1 MSDTENG
8 ASGVYEHYRHLR
20 QHAPVAEQQGV
31 WQVARYADV
40 RQVLRDHETFSSA
53 VATPAPGGNPSM
65 LFRDPPIH
73 NRLRKLVSYAFKP
86 SHIEAQHD
94 LVESRCAELMA
105 SMRRHEEV
113 DLVEALAAPLP
124 VTVIAQMLGVEDGN
138 MQDFKRW
145 SDKIFSSIGEILFAQ
160 PDASV
165 QEATA
170 KMNAYFLDKI
180 EKLRPAPD
188 NNLAWDHRLGGALAT
203 TGDCP
208 MDGERGRA
216 GAFSRGARG
225 DSPRKRKSDAEG
237 VGSGALLG
245 RLIRTET
252 EDGYLSDEELLSFC
266 RLLLIAGNETTTGL
280 ITGCV
285 RVFDE
290 MPETFEALKAD
301 RDLVPGF
308 IEETLRF
315 YSPFSATVR
324 RTTRATELA
333 GVAIPK
339 GVIVVPLTASANR
352 DESVFDQPDEFVIDR
367 DPNPHVAFGY
377 GIHNCLGA
385 HLARL
390 EGRIAVASMVDA
402 LDRIE
407 ISETADRTQF
417 DRLGGPATLPVRIA
431 EAS

>member
-170 KMNAYFLDKI
+170 KMNAYFLGKI
-180 EKLRPAPD
+180 ERLRPAPG
-188 NNLAWDHRLGGALAT
+188 NN
-203 TGDCP
+203 
-208 MDGERGRA
+208 
-216 GAFSRGARG
+216 
-225 DSPRKRKSDAEG
+225 
-237 VGSGALLG
+237 LLG

-301 RDLVPGF
+301 RDLIPGF

-324 RTTRATELA
+324 RTTRETELA
-333 GVAIPK
+333 GVAIPE

-390 EGRIAVASMVDA
+390 EGRIAVAGLVDA

>member
-1 MSDTENG
+1 MSETGNG
-8 ASGVYEHYRHLR
+8 APGVYEYYRHLR
-20 QHAPVAEQQGV
+20 EHAPVVEEGGA

-53 VATPAPGGNPSM
+53 VAQPAPDTSPSM
-65 LFRDPPIH
+65 LFSDPPVH
-73 NRLRKLVSYAFKP
+73 HRLRKLVSYAFKP

-94 LVESRCAELMA
+94 LVKARCDELMA
-105 SMRRHEEV
+105 SMCQHEEV

-145 SDKIFSSIGEILFAQ
+145 SDKIFSNIGEILFAQ
-160 PDASV
+160 PDESV
-165 QEATA
+165 QRATDE
-170 KMNAYFLDKI
+170 MNAYFLARI
-180 EKLRPAPD
+180 EALRPAPG
-188 NNLAWDHRLGGALAT
+188 NN
-203 TGDCP
+203 
-208 MDGERGRA
+208 
-216 GAFSRGARG
+216 
-225 DSPRKRKSDAEG
+225 
-237 VGSGALLG
+237 LLG

-252 EDGYLSDEELLSFC
+252 EDGHLSDAELLSFC

-290 MPETFEALKAD
+290 MPETFEALKVNPN
-301 RDLVPGF
+301 LIPGF

-324 RTTRATELA
+324 RTTCDTELA
-333 GVAIPK
+333 GVDIPE
-339 GVIVVPLTASANR
+339 GAIVVPLMASANR
-352 DESVFDQPDEFVIDR
+352 DESVFDQAEAFVIDR
-367 DPNPHVAFGY
+367 NPNPHLAFGY

-390 EGRIAVASMVDA
+390 EGRIAVASMVSA
-402 LDRIE
+402 LDRIT
-407 ISETADRTQF
+407 ISDTADRAQF
-417 DRLGGPATLPVRIA
+417 NRLGGPATLPVRI
-431 EAS
+431 S

>member
-1 MSDTENG
+1 MSETENE
-8 ASGVYEHYRHLR
+8 APGVYEYYRSLR
-20 QHAPVAEQQGV
+20 QQAPVVEQQGA

-53 VATPAPGGNPSM
+53 VAPPVPNAPPSM
-65 LFRDPPIH
+65 LFSDPPIH

-86 SHIEAQHD
+86 SHIEAQHG
-94 LVESRCAELMA
+94 LVKARCDELMA
-105 SMRRHEEV
+105 SMRQHEEV
-113 DLVEALAAPLP
+113 DLVDALAAPLP

-145 SDKIFSSIGEILFAQ
+145 SDKIFSNIGEILFAQ

-165 QEATA
+165 QEATEE
-170 KMNAYFLDKI
+170 MNAYFLDRI
-180 EKLRPAPD
+180 EKLRPAPG
-188 NNLAWDHRLGGALAT
+188 NN
-203 TGDCP
+203 
-208 MDGERGRA
+208 
-216 GAFSRGARG
+216 
-225 DSPRKRKSDAEG
+225 
-237 VGSGALLG
+237 LLG

-252 EDGYLSDEELLSFC
+252 EDGHLSDEELLSFC

-290 MPETFEALKAD
+290 MPETFAALKANH
-301 RDLVPGF
+301 DLIPRF

-324 RTTRATELA
+324 RTTRATELS
-333 GVAIPK
+333 GVAIPE
-339 GVIVVPLTASANR
+339 GVIVVPLFASANR
-352 DESVFDQPDEFVIDR
+352 DESVFDQADEFVIDR
-367 DPNPHVAFGY
+367 DPNPHLAFGY

-390 EGRIAVASMVDA
+390 EGRIAVAGMVDA

-407 ISETADRTQF
+407 ISETADRAQF

-431 EAS
+431 RAL